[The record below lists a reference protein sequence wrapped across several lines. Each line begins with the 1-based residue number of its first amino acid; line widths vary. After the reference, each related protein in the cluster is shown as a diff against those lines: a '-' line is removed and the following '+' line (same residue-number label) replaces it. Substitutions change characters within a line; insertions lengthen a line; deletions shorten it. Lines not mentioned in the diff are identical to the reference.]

1 MFFPKLKTTEQV
13 AKAVAE
19 IYILNTIRREQ
30 GKITVKDKKILII
43 TKA

>member
-19 IYILNTIRREQ
+19 IYINTIRREQ
-30 GKITVKDKKILII
+30 GRITVKDKKILII